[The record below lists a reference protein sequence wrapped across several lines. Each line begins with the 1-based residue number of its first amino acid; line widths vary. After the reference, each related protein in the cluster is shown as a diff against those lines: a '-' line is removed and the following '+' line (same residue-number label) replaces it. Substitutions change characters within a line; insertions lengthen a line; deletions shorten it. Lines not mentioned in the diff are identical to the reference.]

1 MNNLNNLNKRKEV
14 ITSIL
19 DIYTNLS
26 LKQVEELITATNNID
41 GVSFVSVN
49 GYSSDKSNNTEI
61 SNQVVNIGASYK
73 NMLTKDSDIYA
84 NFDISKVDVD
94 KFNYATI
101 DTKDLTLDEYKKA
114 VKEAL
119 PIALEEL
126 NRPKKKK
133 DTSNDIWLNKAL
145 VFNIN
150 TMRLGV
156 FGQGINKVVKKQG
169 TFKVVK
175 SAPKTIA
182 KRLIERQAKGKAQ
195 KLRRFAIDNLVGSV
209 KVSGEV
215 VEIG

>member
-26 LKQVEELITATNNID
+26 LKQVEELITATNNIN

-49 GYSSDKSNNTEI
+49 GYSSDKSNNTEV

-73 NMLTKDSDIYA
+73 NMLTKDSDIYT

-94 KFNYATI
+94 KFNYNTI
-101 DTKDLTLDEYKKA
+101 NTKNLTLDEYKKA

-126 NRPKKKK
+126 SQPKKKK

-175 SAPKTIA
+175 SAPKTVA
-182 KRLIERQAKGKAQ
+182 KRLIESQAKGKAQ
-195 KLRRFAIDNLVGSV
+195 KLRRFAIDNLVGNV
-209 KVSGEV
+209 KVSGET